1 MLIDK
6 VRFIGWQVGDEQS
19 DEMDVLFGG
28 VPTTVVLLQVAR
40 DGTDTI
46 LEMMR
51 AECVD
56 LRSGEGTNTG

>member
-1 MLIDK
+1 VLIDK

-19 DEMDVLFGG
+19 DEMDVLLGG

-40 DGTDTI
+40 DSTDTI

-56 LRSGEGTNTG
+56 LRSGEGTSTG